1 MWLTRGL
8 SQKVVLRH
16 EFVET
21 GNILENN
28 SSFIFNYVFV
38 TSFVSDYVHI
48 PLEVHNKHFFC
59 SEFAKRFVTARTEA
73 LESEKKIIN

>member
-1 MWLTRGL
+1 MSLWKQVIFWRITR
-8 SQKVVLRH
+8 
-16 EFVET
+16 
-21 GNILENN
+21 
-28 SSFIFNYVFV
+28 FIFNYVFV

>member
-21 GNILENN
+21 GNIVENN
-28 SSFIFNYVFV
+28 SSFIFNYVLV
-38 TSFVSDYVHI
+38 TSLASDYVHI
-48 PLEVHNKHFFC
+48 HLEVHNKHFFC
-59 SEFAKRFVTARTEA
+59 SEFAKRFVRARTEA
-73 LESEKKIIN
+73 LESFRKENY